1 MESNEKTYIFSE
13 KTLDSYV
20 KTVQKIARLEE
31 REACAKI
38 VGDMPIQ
45 YERDGHYVLTTPE
58 DYEAAI
64 RARGQA

>member
-31 REACAKI
+31 REACAKLC
-38 VGDMPIQ
+38 DELDAE
-45 YERDGHYVLTTPE
+45 YESVCEMTSVLCSQ
-58 DYEAAI
+58 AI
-64 RARGQA
+64 RARGEA